1 MKIKKTI
8 YIIFTIFSILFSQ
21 KIVHMNGSYDLDGD
35 QFLEFIS
42 LELNPNKDVF
52 PTQVMYYEVNSD
64 GYQNLIWEFKPPI
77 GLEGQ
82 FVDAQI
88 GELNGDGFP
97 ELIVTM
103 NLSRF
108 GDNTS
113 PHVFVATYPWDGSNF
128 SEVPMATIDIG
139 KENRSLRCNNFQLL
153 DQDSDGDQ
161 EILLSLGSPFRG
173 FAVINLIDGKLSITK
188 KVRPDELLV
197 GSGLLY
203 IGVVD
208 YDRDG
213 FDDVLALSPDGNTI
227 KAQPFYNIG
236 GVFDSGPLVIEKL
249 EGLNGLLPFSIN
261 LTDWDADGF
270 SDVLVP
276 FKSGHLLAFTL
287 TPATLVIDK
296 VPISANSLTQIVLE
310 DFNQDSFEDILML
323 SSDINSEKLLSE
335 ENERF

>member
-8 YIIFTIFSILFSQ
+8 YIVFTVFSILFSQ
-21 KIVHMNGSYDLDGD
+21 KIVHMNGSYDLDED

-52 PTQVMYYEVNSD
+52 PTQVRYYEVNSD

-88 GELNGDGFP
+88 GELDGDGSP
-97 ELIVTM
+97 ELIVIM

-128 SEVPMATIDIG
+128 SEVPMATLDIG

-173 FAVINLIDGKLSITK
+173 FAIVNLIDGKLAITK

-203 IGVVD
+203 VGVVD
-208 YDRDG
+208 
-213 FDDVLALSPDGNTI
+213 
-227 KAQPFYNIG
+227 
-236 GVFDSGPLVIEKL
+236 
-249 EGLNGLLPFSIN
+249 
-261 LTDWDADGF
+261 
-270 SDVLVP
+270 
-276 FKSGHLLAFTL
+276 
-287 TPATLVIDK
+287 
-296 VPISANSLTQIVLE
+296 
-310 DFNQDSFEDILML
+310 
-323 SSDINSEKLLSE
+323 
-335 ENERF
+335 

>member
-1 MKIKKTI
+1 M
-8 YIIFTIFSILFSQ
+8 
-21 KIVHMNGSYDLDGD
+21 
-35 QFLEFIS
+35 
-42 LELNPNKDVF
+42 
-52 PTQVMYYEVNSD
+52 
-64 GYQNLIWEFKPPI
+64 PI
-77 GLEGQ
+77 
-82 FVDAQI
+82 
-88 GELNGDGFP
+88 
-97 ELIVTM
+97 
-103 NLSRF
+103 
-108 GDNTS
+108 
-113 PHVFVATYPWDGSNF
+113 
-128 SEVPMATIDIG
+128 ATIDIG

-173 FAVINLIDGKLSITK
+173 FAIINSIDDKLVITK

-203 IGVVD
+203 VGVVD

-249 EGLNGLLPFSIN
+249 DGLNGLLPFSIN

-270 SDVLVP
+270 FDVLAP

-296 VPISANSLTQIVLE
+296 VPINANSLTQIALE

-323 SSDINSEKLLSE
+323 SSDINSCLLYTSPSP
-335 ENERF
+335 RD